1 MIMHQLAILAVDDL
15 EIGRESIRNS
25 LFRAGYPDVRI
36 ASSAQEALAMLEKR
50 AADVV
55 LADWVMPEIDGLEL
69 AQRIRR
75 MDEARMH
82 YTSVVLL
89 TVKDG
94 VEPLVEAFERGV
106 DDYITR
112 PVSDRELAARI
123 YAAGRVA
130 MQQNTLME
138 TVARLGCEN
147 DKLKELATTDPLTGV
162 GNRRYMEAHLAS
174 LIKETHARGGVTTCA
189 IVDLDHFKHIN
200 DRFGHPVGDEVL
212 RGFARRLC
220 WSVRP
225 ADVVTR
231 IGGEE
236 FAILMHHPDPSK
248 YSPVI
253 FERLRRTVAQH
264 PISTSVGDIPVT
276 ASIGVASYSG
286 DSDMDGE
293 ALVTAAD
300 SMLYAAKRQGRNR
313 VAC

>member
-1 MIMHQLAILAVDDL
+1 MIMHELAILAVDDL
-15 EIGRESIRNS
+15 EIGRESVRNS
-25 LFRAGYPDVRI
+25 LYRAGYSDVRI
-36 ASSAQEALAMLEKR
+36 ASGALEALTMLEQRR
-50 AADVV
+50 AEVV

-75 MDEARMH
+75 QDEARQH

-94 VEPLVEAFERGV
+94 LEPLVDAFERGV

-112 PVSDRELAARI
+112 PVSDRELAARV
-123 YAAGRVA
+123 YAAGRIAV
-130 MQQNTLME
+130 QQNTLLE
-138 TVARLGCEN
+138 TVTRLGAEN
-147 DKLKELATTDPLTGV
+147 SQLKELATTDPLTGV

-174 LIKETHARGGVTTCA
+174 LIKETRSRGGVATCA
-189 IVDLDHFKHIN
+189 ILDLDHFKQIN
-200 DRFGHPVGDEVL
+200 DRFGHPIGDEVL

-225 ADVVTR
+225 TDVVTR

-236 FAILMHHPDPSK
+236 FAVLMHHCDPKK
-248 YSPVI
+248 YSPAI
-253 FERLRRTVAQH
+253 FERLRLTVVQH
-264 PISTSVGDIPVT
+264 PIGTSVGDIPIT

-286 DSDMDGE
+286 EGEIDGE
-293 ALVTAAD
+293 TLMALAD
-300 SMLYAAKRQGRNR
+300 NMLYTAKRQGRNR